1 MKTEENGQINRD
13 KEFVRGSPK
22 CLKKKICN
30 FSGEDFM
37 QHSSVFFLWIT
48 AAKDA
53 HGETLPTWT
62 SLSKDKKKEIK
73 KGKCTV
79 ISP

>member
-1 MKTEENGQINRD
+1 MKTEENGRINRD

-22 CLKKKICN
+22 CLKKKIICN
-30 FSGEDFM
+30 FSGEHFM

-48 AAKDA
+48 AEKDA

-62 SLSKDKKKEIK
+62 SLSKDKKIK
-73 KGKCTV
+73 K
-79 ISP
+79 

>member
-1 MKTEENGQINRD
+1 MFK
-13 KEFVRGSPK
+13 K
-22 CLKKKICN
+22 KKKICN
-30 FSGEDFM
+30 FSGEHFM

-48 AAKDA
+48 AEKDA

-62 SLSKDKKKEIK
+62 SFKRQKNKEIN